1 MCHSREATWY
11 DRLHGLQCSL
21 SNIQE
26 VIALVDIVPPEKRS
40 AMMSAI
46 RGKNTKPEVIVR
58 KALFAAGYRYRL
70 QRRDLPG
77 RPDVVMPSRMIAIFV
92 HGCFWHHHQDCRFA
106 KVPATRT
113 EFWEEKLKANAAR
126 DERCISELQAVGWRV
141 LVVWEC
147 FLRTT
152 KLALDVQSLLAEWI
166 ESDKQ
171 TGELREQL
179 EKPAG
184 TKKS

>member
-1 MCHSREATWY
+1 
-11 DRLHGLQCSL
+11 
-21 SNIQE
+21 
-26 VIALVDIVPPEKRS
+26 
-40 AMMSAI
+40 MMSGI
-46 RGKNTKPEVIVR
+46 RGSNTKPELIVR

-77 RPDVVMPSRMIAIFV
+77 RPDLVMPGRKVAIFV
-92 HGCFWHHHQDCRFA
+92 HGCFWHHHKDCRFA
-106 KVPATRT
+106 KIPATRP
-113 EFWEEKLKANAAR
+113 EFWEEKLKTNQAR
-126 DERCISELQAVGWRV
+126 DARCISELLSLGWRV

-152 KLALDVQSLLAEWI
+152 RSAPEVQSLLTDWI

-179 EKPAG
+179 AEPAG
-184 TKKS
+184 TTKRSN

>member
-1 MCHSREATWY
+1 
-11 DRLHGLQCSL
+11 
-21 SNIQE
+21 
-26 VIALVDIVPPEKRS
+26 VIALVDIVPPEKRR

-46 RGKNTKPEVIVR
+46 RGSNTKPEVVVR

-77 RPDVVMPSRMIAIFV
+77 RPDVVMPGRMIAIFI

-106 KVPATRT
+106 KLPATRT
-113 EFWEEKLKANAAR
+113 EFWEEKLRTNAIR
-126 DERCISELQAVGWRV
+126 DERCISALRSAGWRV

-147 FLRTT
+147 FLRAS
-152 KLALDVQSLLAEWI
+152 KSLLDLQSTLTEWI

-171 TGELREQL
+171 
-179 EKPAG
+179 AG
-184 TKKS
+184 FRLLPG

>member
-1 MCHSREATWY
+1 MA
-11 DRLHGLQCSL
+11 D
-21 SNIQE
+21 
-26 VIALVDIVPPEKRS
+26 VVPPEKRS
-40 AMMSAI
+40 AMMSGI
-46 RGKNTKPEVIVR
+46 RGSNTKPEVLVR

-77 RPDVVMPSRMIAIFV
+77 RPDVVMPGRKVAIFV

-106 KVPATRT
+106 KVPATRP
-113 EFWEEKLKANAAR
+113 EFWDEKLKTNKTRDAR
-126 DERCISELQAVGWRV
+126 CLSELQAMGWRV

-152 KLALDVQSLLAEWI
+152 KSALDVQSALTEWI
-166 ESDKQ
+166 GSDKQ

-179 EKPAG
+179 AG
-184 TKKS
+184 PERTTKKAD

>member
-1 MCHSREATWY
+1 
-11 DRLHGLQCSL
+11 
-21 SNIQE
+21 
-26 VIALVDIVPPEKRS
+26 VIAMVDVVPPEKRS
-40 AMMSAI
+40 AMMSGI
-46 RGKNTKPEVIVR
+46 RGSNTTPEVVVR

-77 RPDVVMPSRMIAIFV
+77 RPDVVMPGRKVAIFV

-106 KVPATRT
+106 KVPATRP
-113 EFWEEKLKANAAR
+113 EFWEEKLKTNKAR
-126 DERCISELQAVGWRV
+126 DARCVSELQAMGWRV

-152 KLALDVQSLLAEWI
+152 KSALDVQSALTDWI

-171 TGELREQL
+171 AGELREQL
-179 EKPAG
+179 AQPAESK
-184 TKKS
+184 KKSD